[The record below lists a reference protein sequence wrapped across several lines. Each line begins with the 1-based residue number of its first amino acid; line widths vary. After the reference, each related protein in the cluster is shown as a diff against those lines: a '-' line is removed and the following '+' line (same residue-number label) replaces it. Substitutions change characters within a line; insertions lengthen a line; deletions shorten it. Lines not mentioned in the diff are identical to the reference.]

1 LSAVLRR
8 SLLLAVFAALLG
20 AAPAH
25 ASASARVVVLHCTRG
40 LEATDRSVTFEGRI
54 AAIPRAQKM
63 QMRFALQARTPDSA
77 WAKVPADGFGSWIT
91 APRGLGLF
99 LYDKTVDQLLAP
111 ASYRAV
117 VDFRWRNAA
126 GHVIRRAQV
135 TSRSCRQPDPR
146 PDLTASSLA
155 VEPAAVPGRRRYT
168 ATLVNAGRGPAGP
181 FEVDFTRE
189 GAMLGSLQIGGLAAG
204 QQRTVAVPAVA
215 CTPGEQIAVV
225 VDATHEVDESDET
238 DNVLSVVC

>member
-1 LSAVLRR
+1 MLRR
-8 SLLLAVFAALLG
+8 SLLLAVATVLLA

-25 ASASARVVVLHCTRG
+25 ASASARVVVLHCTKG
-40 LEATDRSVTFEGRI
+40 PEATDRSVTFEGRI
-54 AAIPRAQKM
+54 AAIPRSQKM
-63 QMRFALQARTPDSA
+63 QLRFTLQARTPDLR
-77 WAKVPADGFGSWIT
+77 WAKVPAGGFGTWIT

-99 LYDKTVDQLLAP
+99 LYDKTVDGLLAP

-117 VDFRWRNAA
+117 VDFRWRNPA
-126 GHVIRRAQV
+126 GRVIRRSRV
-135 TSRSCRQPDPR
+135 TSRSCHQPDPR
-146 PDLTASSLA
+146 PDLTAAALA
-155 VEPAAVPGRRRYT
+155 VQPAAEPGKRRYT

-189 GAMLGSLQIGGLAAG
+189 GALLGSLHLGGLAAG
-204 QQRTVAVPAVA
+204 SQRTIAVPAVA

-238 DNVLSVVC
+238 DNILSVVC

>member
-1 LSAVLRR
+1 
-8 SLLLAVFAALLG
+8 
-20 AAPAH
+20 
-25 ASASARVVVLHCTRG
+25 
-40 LEATDRSVTFEGRI
+40 
-54 AAIPRAQKM
+54 
-63 QMRFALQARTPDSA
+63 
-77 WAKVPADGFGSWIT
+77 VPADGFGSWIT
-91 APRGLGLF
+91 APHGLGLF
-99 LYDKTVDQLLAP
+99 LYDKTVDALLAP

-126 GHVIRRAQV
+126 GHVIRRARV

-146 PDLTASSLA
+146 PDLTAGTL
-155 VEPAAVPGRRRYT
+155 VVQPAAEPGKRRYT

-189 GAMLGSLQIGGLAAG
+189 GALLGSRLISGLEAGG
-204 QQRTVAVPAVA
+204 QRTVAVPGVA